1 MTRLLT
7 TIWNKHFTVGC
18 SHLDIHYI
26 YRLGNKK
33 WHIHIVNV
41 FIISLKSIQ
50 NSVARNKKR
59 VSGKKIMHL
68 LVNHT
73 IYVVD
78 EYFISRQRDNNKYYS
93 IKVIGNRYLLQVFSL
108 FHAVELHIRNA
119 IWWLSGNH
127 YMNQKYPQDIHLF
140 CYGWKVVYQ
149 IQFLE
154 SYHMNKYHNKR
165 IVCGVY
171 TVMIGNFELLIRIIW
186 VFLIFF
192 NISNIAYVFPISMW
206 WKYTNPLTK

>member
-7 TIWNKHFTVGC
+7 TIWNKQFTVGC
-18 SHLDIHYI
+18 SLLDIHYI

-33 WHIHIVNV
+33 WHIHNVNV
-41 FIISLKSIQ
+41 FIIPLKSIQ

-78 EYFISRQRDNNKYYS
+78 EYFISRQKDNNKHYS

-108 FHAVELHIRNA
+108 FHALELHICNA

-127 YMNQKYPQDIHLF
+127 YKNQKYPQDIHLF

-149 IQFLE
+149 FSFWKPTIWINIILSVLFVVFILLWLVILS
-154 SYHMNKYHNKR
+154 SYMH
-165 IVCGVY
+165 
-171 TVMIGNFELLIRIIW
+171 
-186 VFLIFF
+186 IF
-192 NISNIAYVFPISMW
+192 
-206 WKYTNPLTK
+206 

>member
-7 TIWNKHFTVGC
+7 TIWNKQFTVGC
-18 SHLDIHYI
+18 SLLDIHYI

-50 NSVARNKKR
+50 NSVVRNKKR
-59 VSGKKIMHL
+59 KRDFGKKIMHL

-78 EYFISRQRDNNKYYS
+78 EYFISRQRDNHKYYS
-93 IKVIGNRYLLQVFSL
+93 IKVIGNRYLLQVFSS
-108 FHAVELHIRNA
+108 FHAVELHISNA
-119 IWWLSGNH
+119 IWWLFGNH

-149 IQFLE
+149 FSFWKTTIWINIIISVLFVVF
-154 SYHMNKYHNKR
+154 
-165 IVCGVY
+165 I
-171 TVMIGNFELLIRIIW
+171 LLWLVIRIIW

-192 NISNIAYVFPISMW
+192 NISNIAYVFPISIW

>member
-1 MTRLLT
+1 
-7 TIWNKHFTVGC
+7 
-18 SHLDIHYI
+18 
-26 YRLGNKK
+26 
-33 WHIHIVNV
+33 
-41 FIISLKSIQ
+41 
-50 NSVARNKKR
+50 
-59 VSGKKIMHL
+59 MHL

-78 EYFISRQRDNNKYYS
+78 EYFISRQRDNNKYIS

-149 IQFLE
+149 FTFWKPTIWINIIISVLFVVFILLWLVISNSYMYNFLE
-154 SYHMNKYHNKR
+154 R
-165 IVCGVY
+165 
-171 TVMIGNFELLIRIIW
+171 
-186 VFLIFF
+186 
-192 NISNIAYVFPISMW
+192 IAYYIQ
-206 WKYTNPLTK
+206 KYKYYSIRLPYIYLMKIYQPFNKINTHFAKWEDKAKLTPRVIDYF

>member
-1 MTRLLT
+1 
-7 TIWNKHFTVGC
+7 
-18 SHLDIHYI
+18 
-26 YRLGNKK
+26 
-33 WHIHIVNV
+33 
-41 FIISLKSIQ
+41 
-50 NSVARNKKR
+50 
-59 VSGKKIMHL
+59 MHL

-78 EYFISRQRDNNKYYS
+78 EYFISWQRDNNKYYS

-192 NISNIAYVFPISMW
+192 NISNIAYVFPISIW

>member
-7 TIWNKHFTVGC
+7 TIWNKQFTVGC
-18 SHLDIHYI
+18 SLLDIHYI

-50 NSVARNKKR
+50 NSVVRNKKR
-59 VSGKKIMHL
+59 KRDFGKKIMHL

-149 IQFLE
+149 FSFWKPTIWINIILSVLFVVF
-154 SYHMNKYHNKR
+154 
-165 IVCGVY
+165 I
-171 TVMIGNFELLIRIIW
+171 LLWLVILS
-186 VFLIFF
+186 V
-192 NISNIAYVFPISMW
+192 
-206 WKYTNPLTK
+206 